1 MKKKIALLLACVLV
15 FTSITACGSK
25 PKEERVLNVYSWDEV
40 YPQEV
45 LNDFKAETGIT
56 VNFSA
61 FDSNET
67 MLSKLE
73 ASKGGDYDVVCGDD
87 YILEPVIKKGLA
99 QEIDVD
105 KLSNYGNLNP
115 MFQGQ
120 YFDPDNKYT
129 VPYSAGMQTII
140 YDPEKVPFEIKG
152 FNDLLD
158 PRLKDSIG
166 MNNNMLIMM
175 ALGLIADGHS
185 VASEDPDEIA
195 AAGQKLMDMAP
206 NIHAIKD
213 AGLEEDLVAGEISVG
228 LLYTNQNYLALQSN
242 PNLKVVFP
250 EEGVGYGTMVQF
262 IPSNAPHAEE
272 AYEFMNYL
280 LRPEVAK
287 KCTELVANYS
297 VNKEADKLFTDEE
310 KESLTIPTNLDKSKM
325 QVMKNVSEEAM
336 NQRSELWT
344 KFKNATGKA
353 N

>member
-1 MKKKIALLLACVLV
+1 MKKKIAILMACVLV
-15 FTSITACGSK
+15 FTSITACGSQ
-25 PKEERVLNVYSWDEV
+25 PKEERVLNVYSWDQV

-45 LNDFKAETGIT
+45 LDDFKAETGIT

-73 ASKGGDYDVVCGDD
+73 ASKGADYDLVCADD
-87 YILEPVIKKGLA
+87 YILEPISKKGLA
-99 QEIDVD
+99 QEIDTK

-115 MFQGQ
+115 KFQGQ

-129 VPYSAGMQTII
+129 VPYSAGIQTII
-140 YDPEKVPFEIKG
+140 YDPEKVPFEIKS

-175 ALGLIADGHS
+175 GLALIADGNS
-185 VASEDPDEIA
+185 VASENPDEIA
-195 AAGQKLMDMAP
+195 AAGQKLIDMAP

-213 AGLEEDLVAGEISVG
+213 SGLEEDLVAGEISVG

-242 PNLKVVFP
+242 PKLKVVLP
-250 EEGVGYGTMVQF
+250 EEGVGFGTMVQF
-262 IPSNAPHAEE
+262 VPSKAENVDE

-287 KCTELVANYS
+287 KCTQLVANYS
-297 VNKEADKLFTDEE
+297 VNKEADKLFSKEE
-310 KESLTIPTNLDKSKM
+310 KASLTVPEDLDQSKM
-325 QVMKNVSEEAM
+325 QAMTSFSEEAM

-353 N
+353 D